1 VLSPGLDLV
10 QTYTYRDNVSI
21 LEAPIAPEPSGRISR

>member
-10 QTYTYRDNVSI
+10 QTYTNRDNVSI